1 MRNLFIAIVFVATS
15 TTFVSA
21 QSMPDPALRF
31 LDADQNGEVAIDEY
45 VARMKM
51 LFHAM
56 DTNLNNSVEFGEV
69 ETFMTREVFDTAD
82 VNSDAR
88 ISEKE
93 FEGMVRKD
101 FETSDRNSDGSLN

>member
-1 MRNLFIAIVFVATS
+1 MRNLSIAIVLLATS

-31 LDADQNGEVAIDEY
+31 LDADQNGEVVIDEY

-51 LFHAM
+51 LFDAM
-56 DTNLNNSVEFGEV
+56 DTDQSDSVEFGEV

-82 VNSDAR
+82 VNSNAR

-93 FEGMVRKD
+93 FEEMVRRD